1 MVNYWNPAADIIFT
15 ALLLIQNSPTLREL
29 KSRCGKIMFN
39 YPAQLWVAKT
49 SHVLLSS
56 SNYLGNP
63 VAALDISADAWFLL
77 EKLSSHL
84 EALSLSYS
92 QIVNDL
98 ICNGLYSIDN
108 SSHSIVTGQDTAVKN
123 VANAANYFHLG
134 TARYRKK
141 QKRCP
146 ALR

>member
-1 MVNYWNPAADIIFT
+1 MGCEDFT
-15 ALLLIQNSPTLREL
+15 
-29 KSRCGKIMFN
+29 
-39 YPAQLWVAKT
+39 
-49 SHVLLSS
+49 VLLSS

-98 ICNGLYSIDN
+98 YMQWSVLY
-108 SSHSIVTGQDTAVKN
+108 
-123 VANAANYFHLG
+123 
-134 TARYRKK
+134 
-141 QKRCP
+141 
-146 ALR
+146 